1 MEAAA
6 NNLAILIATFS
17 HEDQS
22 KLEAALKLVEGFRES
37 ENPYFLDTLGW
48 VHYRL
53 GNATEAI
60 LYLEQAISSGLDIP
74 ELHYHMGMAYLAANE
89 PEKAR
94 EHLEKAVVE
103 GASYPGLQ
111 EARLTFSG
119 L

>member
-1 MEAAA
+1 MTLHAAGQFE
-6 NNLAILIATFS
+6 LQQDL
-17 HEDQS
+17 
-22 KLEAALKLVEGFRES
+22 LEQRQGQA
-37 ENPYFLDTLGW
+37 D
-48 VHYRL
+48 
-53 GNATEAI
+53 ATEAI

-89 PEKAR
+89 PGKAR

-111 EARLTFSG
+111 EARLTFSD